1 MMTWSEPFGAS
12 LAWSGFVALVLARR
26 WCRWLCRAGAG
37 LLHQGPNCGQENG
50 PRGRAASAGM
60 LHRAMTAKTAALID
74 ATRTADMKRSPNR
87 FPIRMD
93 RKMPYRPCSLQ
104 SDASRLR
111 RYRLGGFRL
120 VAIIADAFCLAG
132 VAVRAFC
139 LALIGARGCRLALA
153 LGQGRGALLLFQCG
167 APCLRRAALGGI
179 FPAVARCD
187 MRRIAVEIGA
197 PDSELFLVLVDPLPQ
212 DFAVSETL
220 HPRVALHAH
229 EIDRKAVAVAA
240 AAAAAVE

>member
-60 LHRAMTAKTAALID
+60 LHRAMTAKTVALID

-132 VAVRAFC
+132 IAVRAFR
-139 LALIGARGCRLALA
+139 LALVGARGCRLALA
-153 LGQGRGALLLFQCG
+153 LGHGGALLLFQG
-167 APCLRRAALGGI
+167 SAPCLRPATLGGI
-179 FPAVARCD
+179 LRAVARRD
-187 MRRIAVEIGA
+187 MRRIAVEIGP
-197 PDSELFLVLVDPLPQ
+197 PDSELLLVLVDPLPQ
-212 DFAVSETL
+212 DFAGSETL
-220 HPRVALHAH
+220 HPRLALHAH
-229 EIDRKAVAVAA
+229 EIDREAVAVAA
-240 AAAAAVE
+240 AAASAVE